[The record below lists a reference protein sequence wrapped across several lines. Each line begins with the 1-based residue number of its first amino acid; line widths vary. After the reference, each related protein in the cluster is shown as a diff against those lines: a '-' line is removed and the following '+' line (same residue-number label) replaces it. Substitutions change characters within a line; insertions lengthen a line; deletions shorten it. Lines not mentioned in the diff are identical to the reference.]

1 MSKKV
6 RLLNKKTGKTIEL
19 DSGRLSF
26 FTFLLNMRYWFAG
39 LFRIGRPIM
48 GLTGVALI
56 VIVIVFGAVIDDG
69 KGIATFAAVVY
80 ISLGIYCSVNRNK
93 MLIQYYLK
101 NGWVQANPDSNV
113 KARAQGSA
121 PVQHSSPL
129 APRAPSAAPVSVA
142 VANSAVPAA
151 LPHPP
156 LHDPVPIPFPRAAM
170 KGAFCGACGA
180 PAGDSKF
187 CTHCGQPQTPSN
199 ICSRCGTQFRVGST
213 FCTECG
219 AKSA

>member
-39 LFRIGRPIM
+39 LFTIGRPIM

-56 VIVIVFGAVIDDG
+56 VIAIVFGAVIDGG

-93 MLIQYYLK
+93 MLIQFYLE
-101 NGWVQANPDSNV
+101 NGWVQANSDSDV
-113 KARAQGSA
+113 KARAQGSV
-121 PVQHSSPL
+121 PVQQSARL
-129 APRAPSAAPVSVA
+129 AQRAPSADPVYVA
-142 VANSAVPAA
+142 DANSVVPAA
-151 LPHPP
+151 VPHPP
-156 LHDPVPIPFPRAAM
+156 LHDRVPTPFPQAAT
-170 KGAFCGACGA
+170 KGAFCGDCGA

-187 CTHCGQPQTPSN
+187 CPHCGHPQTPSD
-199 ICSRCGTQFRVGST
+199 ICSRCGTQLRVGST
-213 FCTECG
+213 FCAECG

>member
-1 MSKKV
+1 MSNKV
-6 RLLNKKTGKTIEL
+6 RLLYKKTGKTIEL
-19 DSGRLSF
+19 DNGRLSF
-26 FTFLLNMRYWFAG
+26 FPFLLNMRYWFAG
-39 LFRIGRPIM
+39 LFTIGRPIM

-93 MLIQYYLK
+93 MLIQFYLE
-101 NGWVQANPDSNV
+101 NGWVHANSDSDV
-113 KARAQGSA
+113 KARTQTSV
-121 PVQHSSPL
+121 PVPKAAPL
-129 APRAPSAAPVSVA
+129 AQQTPSAAPVSVA
-142 VANSAVPAA
+142 DAKSVVPAA
-151 LPHPP
+151 VPQST
-156 LHDPVPIPFPRAAM
+156 LHERAPIPFPPSAT

-187 CTHCGQPQTPSN
+187 CTHCGQPRTPSN
-199 ICSRCGTQFRVGST
+199 VCSRCGTQLRVGST
-213 FCTECG
+213 FCAECG